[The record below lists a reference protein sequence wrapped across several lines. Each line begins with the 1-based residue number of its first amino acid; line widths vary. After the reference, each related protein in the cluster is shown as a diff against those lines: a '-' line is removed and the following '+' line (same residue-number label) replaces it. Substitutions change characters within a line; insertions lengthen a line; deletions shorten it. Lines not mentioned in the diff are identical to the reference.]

1 MSMLLTINISDIKSS
16 IANAKEYI
24 LDSKISTLSGETS
37 MIIKGHLL
45 EMLTN
50 YLYKEKVS
58 VPIET
63 ISPYILINSVIRDML
78 KDFIIVLDDTFS
90 NVVFNIDDINLILV
104 DGLLSDNILMI
115 SIIMTKTEK

>member
-1 MSMLLTINISDIKSS
+1 MLLTINISDIKSS
-16 IANAKEYI
+16 IDDVKEYI
-24 LDSKISTLSGETS
+24 LESKISTLSGETS